1 MISELFAVTTTLDVS
16 LFSLNKILPREAL
29 TKVEA
34 TWKFAHLL
42 ASEILGISREEDED
56 EEEEDD
62 DERSFSGK
70 DFVTIDLT
78 SVCI

>member
-1 MISELFAVTTTLDVS
+1 M
-16 LFSLNKILPREAL
+16 
-29 TKVEA
+29 EA
-34 TWKFAHLL
+34 TWKLAHLL

-56 EEEEDD
+56 EDDEDEEED